1 MHRKSDNEG
10 LIALHASPPPG
21 ADGAVMASSL
31 WLYLGFIGAAAFG
44 GGLIL
49 LFDPH
54 ANGALALAIAIF
66 GASLAPASWLIG
78 WRIARAS
85 LGEAPPERSTV
96 AENCAEL
103 AAWPGLAA
111 LQDSRRR

>member
-1 MHRKSDNEG
+1 VHRNSDNEG
-10 LIALHASPPPG
+10 LIAPRAFPPPG
-21 ADGAVMASSL
+21 GDGAVVASSL

-49 LFDPH
+49 LFDGH
-54 ANGALALAIAIF
+54 TSGALALAIAIF

-78 WRIARAS
+78 WRVARES
-85 LGEAPPERSTV
+85 LGEAPAERSTV

-103 AAWPGLAA
+103 AAWPGVAA
-111 LQDSRRR
+111 LREPRRR

>member
-1 MHRKSDNEG
+1 MQRNSDNEA
-10 LIALHASPPPG
+10 LIAPRAFPAPG
-21 ADGAVMASSL
+21 VDGAVMASSL

-49 LFDPH
+49 LFDRH

-85 LGEAPPERSTV
+85 LGDAPSERSPV

-111 LQDSRRR
+111 LPEPPRR

>member
-10 LIALHASPPPG
+10 LIAPRTFPPPG
-21 ADGAVMASSL
+21 VDGALMASSL
-31 WLYLGFIGAAAFG
+31 WLYVGFMGAAAFG

-49 LFDPH
+49 LFDH
-54 ANGALALAIAIF
+54 HTSGGLALAIAIF

-85 LGEAPPERSTV
+85 LGEAPAEQSTV